1 MNGWGHG
8 PCGQTDLGLN
18 INSVSPFSQHRVS
31 LNWVQGQTHTPS
43 RNLLVSYR
51 IKPRLVF
58 FTQCSYTFLYLHAEI
73 YLDCF
78 LGYMAFHSMA
88 MFTIAT
94 SQEWMSMCLWFL
106 LWKNNTVV
114 NILLWISVH
123 EYRWRK
129 IPRKWL
135 AANAFIILMLSNW
148 PLKVLPLMY
157 PPTGWCTHPMMPKE
171 ASFWRWNNGHEGERT
186 NNVLYYSLTL

>member
-1 MNGWGHG
+1 
-8 PCGQTDLGLN
+8 
-18 INSVSPFSQHRVS
+18 
-31 LNWVQGQTHTPS
+31 
-43 RNLLVSYR
+43 
-51 IKPRLVF
+51 
-58 FTQCSYTFLYLHAEI
+58 
-73 YLDCF
+73 
-78 LGYMAFHSMA
+78 

-114 NILLWISVH
+114 NILLWISIH
-123 EYRWRK
+123 EYSWRK
-129 IPRKWL
+129 IPRKWI

-148 PLKVLPLMY
+148 PLEVLPLMY

-186 NNVLYYSLTL
+186 NNALYYLWLSNKASLVLCLGSLGADSTEDESPVVLFHLSESRLIFGNLVTRSLHVQGILSFPPQWPICGWIFSCSFSSDVWSTTYFEIW